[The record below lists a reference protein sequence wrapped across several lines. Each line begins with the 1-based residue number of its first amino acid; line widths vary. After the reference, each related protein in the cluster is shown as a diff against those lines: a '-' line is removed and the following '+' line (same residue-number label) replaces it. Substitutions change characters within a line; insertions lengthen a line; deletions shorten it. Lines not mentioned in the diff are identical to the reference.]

1 MQGDD
6 DLSDADGTEAEFLA
20 RYDPS
25 RFPPIGVTA
34 DVVLLTVRHGRLC
47 VLLVER
53 ANHPH
58 RGRWALPGGFV
69 EIDEDLETAAQR
81 ELAEET
87 GVAIE
92 ANWLEQLRS
101 YGRPGRDPRMRI
113 VTVAYLA
120 FTNATQEPVGSDD
133 ARTARFFAVDVDEY
147 TERTGPEAGGP

>member
-1 MQGDD
+1 MDSQAAS
-6 DLSDADGTEAEFLA
+6 SDSGGTEAEFLA

-25 RFPPIGVTA
+25 LWPSIGVTA

-58 RGRWALPGGFV
+58 QGKWALPGGFV
-69 EIDEDLETAAQR
+69 DIEEDLDAAAQR

-92 ANWLEQLRS
+92 ANWLEQLKT
-101 YGRPGRDPRMRI
+101 YGTP
-113 VTVAYLA
+113 
-120 FTNATQEPVGSDD
+120 
-133 ARTARFFAVDVDEY
+133 
-147 TERTGPEAGGP
+147 